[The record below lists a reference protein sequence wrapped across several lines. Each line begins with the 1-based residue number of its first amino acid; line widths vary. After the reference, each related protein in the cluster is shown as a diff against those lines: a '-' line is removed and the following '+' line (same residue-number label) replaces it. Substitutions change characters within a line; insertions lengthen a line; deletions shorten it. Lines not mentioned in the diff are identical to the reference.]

1 MEIKKYTL
9 IVCFTITST
18 IALLVSCKKDSQNT
32 STSLPVVQAY
42 LHAGHPLT
50 VRLYQQKSLTDTA
63 KYGVAITGQELFV
76 SDGSQQ
82 VKLTE
87 SSKGTYTYNES
98 AFFVARKTYTLTFK
112 YLSKEITAKTV
123 MPSKPQN
130 FATQYT
136 TVSYARPTDV
146 NASSDTLNKFTWD
159 NPDSLNHI
167 LVFDNID
174 NTFFPLGRSVGFNN
188 SGSNIFQMN
197 TDRKSVYYVVSNNF
211 PYYGNYR
218 VILLRV
224 NQEYINLIES
234 NNLNSNSQNLLNVPT
249 NVVNGLGIFTAFQE
263 DTLSFSLNY

>member
-1 MEIKKYTL
+1 MEIKKYIL
-9 IVCFTITST
+9 IICFFIGCMT
-18 IALLVSCKKDSQNT
+18 ALLVSCKKDSQNT

-42 LHAGHPLT
+42 LYAGHPLT
-50 VRLYQQKSLTDTA
+50 VRLYQQKSLIDTA
-63 KYGVAITGQELFV
+63 KYGAAITGQELYV
-76 SDGSQQ
+76 SDGSQR

-87 SSKGTYTYNES
+87 SSKGAYAYNDS
-98 AFFVARKTYTLTFK
+98 TFFIAGKTYTLTFQ
-112 YLSKEITAKTV
+112 YLSKEVSAKTV

-136 TVSYARPTDV
+136 TVSYTRPTDV
-146 NASSDTLNKFTWD
+146 NVSSDTLNKFSWD
-159 NPDSLNHI
+159 NPDSLNHVLI
-167 LVFDNID
+167 FDNID
-174 NTFFPLGRSVGFNN
+174 NTFFPLGRSVRFNN

-197 TDRKSVYYVVSNNF
+197 TDRKSVYYVVSNSF

-249 NVVNGLGIFTAFQE
+249 NVVNGLGIFTAFQA
-263 DTLSFSLNY
+263 DTLSFSLN